1 MPLLSNIVAN
11 INAQIQAKL
20 PSQEFQMAQYSGI
33 TIPITRTLKE
43 NGTATFPGV
52 RVPNSKDA
60 KAIVLDDKYNLIVYH
75 KLISNSYSNN
85 EAEDY
90 GDDYSIIKQVTTMQM
105 VVWAQSSK
113 IGFLAEHELES
124 AISGAM
130 FKVIKFPPLL
140 ELYVTPTSTNYDKNS
155 LFGQEFKGVSN
166 ILQNDHLYFAI
177 NYTIESTFA
186 KHCFSI
192 CDCAEV

>member
-75 KLISNSYSNN
+75 KLVGNTYSVV
-85 EAEDY
+85 EDEDY
-90 GDDYSIIKQVTTMQM
+90 GDDYSIVKQVTTMQM

-113 IGFLAEHELES
+113 VGFLSEHELES
-124 AISGAM
+124 AISGAIFGQM
-130 FKVIKFPPLL
+130 NLKPFFSLFVA
-140 ELYVTPTSTNYDKNS
+140 PTSTNYDKNS

-177 NYTIESTFA
+177 NYTIDSTFE
-186 KHCFSI
+186 KDCFSI
-192 CDCAEV
+192 CDCTEV

>member
-75 KLISNSYSNN
+75 KLVGNTYSVV
-85 EAEDY
+85 EDEDY
-90 GDDYSIIKQVTTMQM
+90 GDDYSIVKQVTTMQM
-105 VVWAQSSK
+105 
-113 IGFLAEHELES
+113 L
-124 AISGAM
+124 
-130 FKVIKFPPLL
+130 
-140 ELYVTPTSTNYDKNS
+140 S
-155 LFGQEFKGVSN
+155 L
-166 ILQNDHLYFAI
+166 IHI
-177 NYTIESTFA
+177 
-186 KHCFSI
+186 
-192 CDCAEV
+192 